1 MDHEKILRRFCKK
14 NHPHHHQPKTK
25 NMKYYAY
32 MPSLVVGCC
41 TLILS
46 KYEKKEEDTTFFS
59 SVLLK
64 LYIQPP
70 YCAIF
75 PPCPPLTSYPC
86 PSFYSLFKTGSLC
99 RGNQKIGRIF
109 FLGHLDLPKKTDAP
123 NYYYDP
129 YICHLF
135 TS

>member
-1 MDHEKILRRFCKK
+1 
-14 NHPHHHQPKTK
+14 
-25 NMKYYAY
+25 MKYYAY

-129 YICHLF
+129 YEFRFRLLQIYLPF
-135 TS
+135 IYQLATFYYFKKPITTI